1 MIIANEITGGIRQS
15 LNSRFGK
22 EKRIIGKITS
32 DLNNKNQSARRWKQ
46 FLIVIHVFEFK
57 VKHYECT

>member
-22 EKRIIGKITS
+22 EKELLVKAL
-32 DLNNKNQSARRWKQ
+32 DLNNKNQSARR
-46 FLIVIHVFEFK
+46 
-57 VKHYECT
+57 